1 MVHYRQSRSDR
12 SRRRSEARGATDQD
26 PQAER
31 QAERSKGTFE
41 ELHTQYLEQYA
52 KKKNKSWHQAD
63 KLVRRNLLPRWGK
76 LKASSITRSDVKAA
90 IAHIESESVQNQSL
104 AAASAIFSWAIK
116 EEIAGVTVNPCSKV
130 ERNDEVSRE
139 RILSD
144 SEIPFFWDAFD
155 DAGLVQSSALKI
167 LLLNGQRPG
176 EVCHMRREHIDGNW
190 WTMPGEPDERLNWPG
205 LKNGNTHRVWLPTAA
220 LDLIREIDPEASVG
234 LSSPAREAGLSI

>member
-104 AAASAIFSWAIK
+104 AASILPSNGTHPVPVRSRIK
-116 EEIAGVTVNPCSKV
+116 LIWKARG
-130 ERNDEVSRE
+130 SR
-139 RILSD
+139 RS
-144 SEIPFFWDAFD
+144 F
-155 DAGLVQSSALKI
+155 
-167 LLLNGQRPG
+167 
-176 EVCHMRREHIDGNW
+176 
-190 WTMPGEPDERLNWPG
+190 
-205 LKNGNTHRVWLPTAA
+205 
-220 LDLIREIDPEASVG
+220 
-234 LSSPAREAGLSI
+234 